1 MHTQSGKP
9 QVLEVN
15 PSGIPQE
22 LLALPNWVGWK
33 LQLEEGK
40 EKKIPLNAKT
50 GRFASSTDSSTWS
63 TVDRALQHYEQLKG
77 HGVDGLCF
85 MFSEDDQIAGID
97 LDDCRNPE
105 TGELNAFAKSILE
118 RMNSYTEK
126 SPSGEGLHIFVKG
139 NLPGKGINLGN
150 IEMYDNKRF
159 FTVTGQALAEYP
171 SVIEERDEALKALYH
186 EVTGKDGQADE
197 PQSATGNP
205 LVPMDAE
212 LMARGTAKYGPRFQ
226 DLWSGRKF
234 PGESKS
240 QGDLGFCTMI
250 SVLAGGNAHEI
261 DRVFRLS
268 GRMRDKWDEVHYA
281 DGRTYGQGTI
291 EKAAAAPLEE
301 IEKHKTI
308 SMPQTAGASPSRET
322 DVGNGKRLVANHGKD
337 LRYCHQM
344 KTWLIWTG
352 QRWQV
357 DTTQMIM
364 QYAKDTAAAIWQEV
378 DAATDE
384 SRRRELVRH
393 AKASESHSKLKAMV
407 ACAQSEEEVAIT
419 LDDLDQDHM
428 LFNCE
433 NGTLDLRTGQ
443 FRPHR
448 REDLIT
454 KLAPVSYNPVADWLR
469 WKQFINEV
477 MAGDQEKIAF
487 LQKAVGYSLTGDT
500 REQCLF
506 YLLGLGGNGKSTLLD
521 ILKAVMGRDYA
532 YQAAGDTFIY
542 KGIGQIPHDLAGM
555 RGSRLVTLPDS
566 RKGYA

>member
-1 MHTQSGKP
+1 MDTQSGKP

-63 TVDRALQHYEQLKG
+63 TFDRALQHYEQLKG
-77 HGVDGLCF
+77 HGVDGLGF

-171 SVIEERDEALKALYH
+171 SVIEERDEELKALYH

-197 PQSATGNP
+197 PQSVTGNP

-226 DLWSGRKF
+226 DLWSGRKL

-250 SVLAGGNAHEI
+250 SVLTGGNAHEI

-268 GRMRDKWDEVHYA
+268 GRMRRKWDKTHYS
-281 DGRTYGQGTI
+281 DGRTYGQRTI
-291 EKAAAAPLEE
+291 EKAVNRAQG
-301 IEKHKTI
+301 TI
-308 SMPQTAGASPSRET
+308 ADGLTGKVIQSATVAFNCT
-322 DVGNGKRLVANHGKD
+322 DMGNGKRLAALHGRD
-337 LRYCHQM
+337 LHYCPLW
-344 KTWLIWTG
+344 K
-352 QRWQV
+352 RWFV
-357 DTTQMIM
+357 YGGKLWVPDNGSEIM
-364 QYAKDTAAAIWQEV
+364 RRAKDTVQSIELEIAAAN
-378 DAATDE
+378 DE
-384 SRRRELVRH
+384 RLRSELVRH
-393 AKASESHSKLKAMV
+393 ARSSESQAKLKAMI
-407 ACAQSEEEVAIT
+407 ACAQSEPTI
-419 LDDLDQDHM
+419 DIMPDNLDQDPW
-428 LFNCE
+428 LLNCL
-433 NGTLDLRTGQ
+433 NGTLDLKTGRLQQTPAIRPDHQDITGEVHPEGGVSCLVTFLKEDHGGERHLDLIPPEGHRVFIDRDHLGAMLVHPLGDWQEWQDHIVGSDQGTTGQ
-443 FRPHR
+443 RLCQAGGQR
-448 REDLIT
+448 DLH
-454 KLAPVSYNPVADWLR
+454 AESSGW
-469 WKQFINEV
+469 
-477 MAGDQEKIAF
+477 
-487 LQKAVGYSLTGDT
+487 
-500 REQCLF
+500 
-506 YLLGLGGNGKSTLLD
+506 
-521 ILKAVMGRDYA
+521 
-532 YQAAGDTFIY
+532 
-542 KGIGQIPHDLAGM
+542 
-555 RGSRLVTLPDS
+555 PDPQ
-566 RKGYA
+566 